1 MPRKAPHMPGRLAEA
16 AFELFATD
24 GFDKI
29 NLDQIAAQAGVTK
42 GSVYCYYKS
51 KHELIL
57 AACAHYYRT
66 YQEKVH
72 NEIAAVNDPLERLRR
87 VLELSVHTCVIDQK
101 SRVFTTEVF
110 ALSLHHD
117 DMRNGWAQ
125 FYDAVREMYVG
136 LTLGAQ
142 ASGQLEVEDA
152 REGADM
158 MLAAMEGIKQRAT
171 FEPHIAHPREQQN
184 LVTGLLEILGKTV
197 PEKPKKRAAS

>member
-1 MPRKAPHMPGRLAEA
+1 MPRKAPHMPGRLAET
-16 AFELFATD
+16 AFETFATH

-29 NLDQIAAQAGVTK
+29 SLDQIATEAGVTK
-42 GSVYCYYKS
+42 GSIYCHYKS

-66 YQEKVH
+66 YQERVH
-72 NEIAAVNDPLERLRR
+72 CEIATIIDPLERLRR
-87 VLELSVHTCVIDQK
+87 VLELSVHTCVIDQR

-110 ALSLHHD
+110 ALSLRFAD
-117 DMRNGWAQ
+117 VRQGWAQ
-125 FYDAVREMYVG
+125 FYSTVREMYVG

-142 ASGQLEVEDA
+142 ASGQLQVDNA

-171 FEPHIAHPREQQN
+171 FEPHIAHPQAQEN
-184 LVTGLLEILGKTV
+184 LVAGLLEILGKPV
-197 PEKPKKRAAS
+197 PELQAKETMS